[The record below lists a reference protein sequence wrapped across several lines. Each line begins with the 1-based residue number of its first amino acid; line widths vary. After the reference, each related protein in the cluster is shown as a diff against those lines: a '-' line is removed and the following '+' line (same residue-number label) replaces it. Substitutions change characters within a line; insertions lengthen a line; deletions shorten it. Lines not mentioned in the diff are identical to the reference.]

1 MAMLGKEGVRKATTY
16 AIFNANY
23 LMKRLQP
30 YYKIYGIEDNERCSH
45 EFILD
50 MTSFKKNN
58 GVSEEDVAKRLIDYG
73 FHAPTMSFPM
83 AGTLMVEPTESENKY
98 I

>member
-45 EFILD
+45 
-50 MTSFKKNN
+50 
-58 GVSEEDVAKRLIDYG
+58 
-73 FHAPTMSFPM
+73 
-83 AGTLMVEPTESENKY
+83 
-98 I
+98 